1 MFWRRCTILVRSAGS
16 ASLASTGHNGRRL
29 RVGLL
34 VGSYMCREGC
44 LDCDERRRCVMDCY
58 ESRSERRIVP
68 YITLSQ
74 RPTKASISF
83 VPMSYYR
90 IASLDGTVV
99 SINAGIFG
107 SISYMP
113 IAAETCEYESRS
125 IDKERTIWCTITWLQ
140 SDTHTSSCGGNAS
153 GSSRK
158 AQPSP
163 RSTRA
168 GVRGC

>member
-1 MFWRRCTILVRSAGS
+1 
-16 ASLASTGHNGRRL
+16 
-29 RVGLL
+29 
-34 VGSYMCREGC
+34 
-44 LDCDERRRCVMDCY
+44 MDCY

-125 IDKERTIWCTITWLQ
+125 IDKERTIWCTITMAPIR
-140 SDTHTSSCGGNAS
+140 DTYKLMCDGNAS
-153 GSSRK
+153 GSLRDRL
-158 AQPSP
+158 SP
-163 RSTRA
+163 RRDLQGLWYEA
-168 GVRGC
+168 GKGVK